1 MIAFAMGR
9 WESSEMKRGAL
20 DRAAAWIAAV
30 LALVTFVA
38 SGPVWAQGAAKV
50 ARVGTFGSEVSPDSL
65 EAFRQGLRDFGYVE
79 GRTIVIERAKDTGDP
94 AQRAAELVSRKVDVV
109 LVLNTATARVAR
121 DSITTIPVVFVTF
134 ADPVR
139 VGLVASLARPG
150 GNMTGLTLI
159 GGELAGK
166 RLQLLREALPRLAR
180 VAVLWNPANRDT
192 EEALAETRTAART
205 LGIQLDVHSAQTVQ
219 ELPGAFAAA
228 AKAGADAIFVL
239 PDSMFF
245 RERRQITALAEKSRL
260 PAIYHWRAYAVAGGF
275 MSYGSSLTASHRR
288 AAYYVDSI
296 LKGAKPGDLPVE
308 QPTTFELVINRKA
321 ARALGL
327 TLPQSL
333 LVRADEVIQ

>member
-1 MIAFAMGR
+1 
-9 WESSEMKRGAL
+9 
-20 DRAAAWIAAV
+20 
-30 LALVTFVA
+30 
-38 SGPVWAQGAAKV
+38 
-50 ARVGTFGSEVSPDSL
+50 
-65 EAFRQGLRDFGYVE
+65 
-79 GRTIVIERAKDTGDP
+79 
-94 AQRAAELVSRKVDVV
+94 
-109 LVLNTATARVAR
+109 
-121 DSITTIPVVFVTF
+121 
-134 ADPVR
+134 
-139 VGLVASLARPG
+139 
-150 GNMTGLTLI
+150 
-159 GGELAGK
+159 
-166 RLQLLREALPRLAR
+166 
-180 VAVLWNPANRDT
+180 VLWNPANRDT